1 MKLEPLFVVAART
14 LGGSSFRILNVG
26 SIPALTPAL
35 FSTGALCFA
44 TSMGAFGTA
53 FTLATDINVLPITIY
68 TEFTLSAN
76 IASAAMLSVVL
87 GLITWVMLVAARCFS
102 GTTSTTGA
110 A

>member
-1 MKLEPLFVVAART
+1 M
-14 LGGSSFRILNVG
+14 
-26 SIPALTPAL
+26 PALL
-35 FSTGALCFA
+35 STGAICFA

-87 GLITWVMLVAARCFS
+87 GLITWAMLVLARFAGGRS
-102 GTTSTTGA
+102 DR
-110 A
+110 

>member
-1 MKLEPLFVVAART
+1 MT
-14 LGGSSFRILNVG
+14 L
-26 SIPALTPAL
+26 PALTPAL
-35 FSTGALCFA
+35 ISTGALCFA

-87 GLITWVMLVAARCFS
+87 GIITWVMLLAARRL
-102 GTTSTTGA
+102 GTGA

>member
-1 MKLEPLFVVAART
+1 
-14 LGGSSFRILNVG
+14 
-26 SIPALTPAL
+26 
-35 FSTGALCFA
+35 
-44 TSMGAFGTA
+44 MGAFGTA

-87 GLITWVMLVAARCFS
+87 GIITWVMLLAARRL
-102 GTTSTTGA
+102 GTGA